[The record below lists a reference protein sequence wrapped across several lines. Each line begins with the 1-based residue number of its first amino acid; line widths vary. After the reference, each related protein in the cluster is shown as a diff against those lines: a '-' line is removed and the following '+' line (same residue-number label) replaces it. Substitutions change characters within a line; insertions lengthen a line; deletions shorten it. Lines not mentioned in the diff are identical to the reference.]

1 MPANN
6 LTGSSPA
13 ATRAQLLHLGTGTL
27 GAGAIV
33 RLGDG
38 TATPLTISSTGISA
52 PEILVGAV
60 AVKPAVWKRLT
71 ASVLAT
77 DATLVALSEL
87 SFTPENAAIYE
98 LELLLIVTSASTI
111 GGAQITNTGGAG
123 TLYLG
128 DPQSSL
134 AITATGGSYSPTSS
148 PVAGTWVLQL
158 KGVFIASS
166 TAALTFSIKSDS
178 TDDVTALTGSFLRAT
193 KIS

>member
-52 PEILVGAV
+52 PEILVGTV

-77 DATLVALSEL
+77 DTTQVALAEL